1 MYDFAG
7 TTAFAITS
15 YTITT
20 GNDVPG
26 RDPRAWTFQG
36 CQGTCTVGS
45 DTGWVTLDTQTNQFA
60 GAARFQTN
68 TYSFANDVAF
78 QQYRLRVTAN
88 NGSGSVF
95 QIAELQMFGDAA
107 VTTCTPTVT
116 STALA
121 KCDSTAIF
129 DGKLFKCISQA
140 SGVNGETA
148 GCGTTG
154 VYCSNIPPTDPVW
167 GTTAWQFVRNCP

>member
-20 GNDVPG
+20 GNDVPA
-26 RDPRAWTFQG
+26 RDPKDWTFQG

-45 DTGWVTLDTQTNQFA
+45 DTDWVTLDTQTNQFA

-68 TYSFANDVAF
+68 TFSFTNGTAF

-88 NGSGSVF
+88 NGDTSRF
-95 QIAELQMFGDAA
+95 QIAELQAFGAA
-107 VTTCTPTVT
+107 AETTCTPTVT
-116 STALA
+116 SIALA
-121 KCDSTAIF
+121 KCDSTAVF
-129 DGKLFKCISQA
+129 DGKLYRCISQA
-140 SGVNGETA
+140 ASVNGEPA
-148 GCGTTG
+148 GCGTSG
-154 VYCSNIPPTDPVW
+154 VFCSNIPPTDAEW
-167 GTTAWQFVRNCP
+167 GTTAWQFVQNCP